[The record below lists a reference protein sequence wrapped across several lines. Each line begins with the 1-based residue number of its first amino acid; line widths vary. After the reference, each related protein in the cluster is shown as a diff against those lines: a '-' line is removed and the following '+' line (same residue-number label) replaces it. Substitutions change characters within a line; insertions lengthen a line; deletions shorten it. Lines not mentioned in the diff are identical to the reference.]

1 MDKHLLLDLKDDKV
15 TPINVAAALI
25 DYAVDN
31 CNGIDK
37 DIEFIRQ
44 LSGHLEVAYK
54 SCLRNRYNP
63 HVKTFKM
70 EEES

>member
-1 MDKHLLLDLKDDKV
+1 MKIVIDIKDDKV

-25 DYAVDN
+25 DYAIDN
-31 CNGIDK
+31 CYGIDK
-37 DIEFIRQ
+37 DINFIRQ
-44 LSGHLEVAYK
+44 LADHLEVAWK
-54 SCLRNRYNP
+54 ACERNRYNP

>member
-1 MDKHLLLDLKDDKV
+1 MNLILDLKDDKV

-31 CNGIDK
+31 CHGIDK
-37 DIEFIRQ
+37 DVEFIRQ
-44 LSGHLEVAYK
+44 LSRHLEVAWM

-70 EEES
+70 EEN